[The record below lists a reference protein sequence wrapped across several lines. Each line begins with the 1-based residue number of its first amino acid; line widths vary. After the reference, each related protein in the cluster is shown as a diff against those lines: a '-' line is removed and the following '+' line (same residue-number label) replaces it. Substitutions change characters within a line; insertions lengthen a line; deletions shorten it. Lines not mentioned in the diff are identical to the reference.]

1 MLTAVRQLAAADFIA
16 LVTWVGDDV
25 LELTESDPW
34 LLPTQAL
41 RAPLPWFDDP
51 AGAVFESN
59 TPRRLL
65 PSAVLLALPQ
75 PPAAVCIVHSP
86 VTGDGSRG
94 PSLVLVWLEGDS
106 VPLTIRSDPKFL
118 QHLLVGR
125 APKSRSGL
133 PIEAVRLDVIMAHV
147 PQGIVFVDETRS
159 EAVVN
164 TAAGQLLNVPAGR
177 TTRLELSDAMQQL
190 FSRLK
195 NQEFVRQEVTRI
207 ATDPEARIDDW
218 SWELEGANGAD
229 SVTLRV
235 MSVPLMG
242 DVGRGRLWT
251 FDDVSRERALLRQ
264 LSRARV
270 FEEKLRQVQKLELVG
285 RLAASVAHDFN
296 NLLTIIGGSAE
307 MLQDAP
313 LDADRR
319 ADLHNIE
326 HATDRA
332 RRLTRQLL
340 TFTRQQV
347 EQSVSFALDV
357 RLRETSSLLNRVLA
371 PSGTLALELGA
382 DGAHVYAD
390 PSQIELAL
398 LNLLANARDAMP
410 EGGAVRLTTQIEHLT
425 GERVNGS
432 PNPLAG
438 THVAITVRDTGAGID
453 ETTLTHMFEP
463 FFTTKPAGQGTGLGL
478 ATVLSIAQR
487 AGGGV
492 RCESRV
498 GFGTAFTILLPR
510 ANSLELGV
518 PTTDGI
524 AAPPALPP
532 QEFVLLVDDDPGP
545 RDTLR
550 RLLAHDGF
558 HVEVADSGAAALQ
571 ILDARGDD
579 ALALVTDYMMPHMS
593 GRELLVRVRERWPA
607 LPAIVIS
614 GFAADDV
621 TTDFLARVNAAFL
634 SKPFSGRELSAAIRL
649 QMAETTGSTAGTR
662 PRANPG

>member
-1 MLTAVRQLAAADFIA
+1 MLTAVRQLAAADFIG
-16 LVTWVGDDV
+16 LVTWLGDDV
-25 LELTESDPW
+25 IELTESDPW

-41 RAPLPWFDDP
+41 RAPLAWFDGP
-51 AGAVFESN
+51 AGAVLETN
-59 TPRRLL
+59 IPRRML
-65 PSAVLLALPQ
+65 PSAILLALPQ
-75 PPAAVCIVHSP
+75 PPAAVCVVHSP
-86 VTGDGSRG
+86 VSGDGARG
-94 PSLVLVWLEGDS
+94 QSLVLVWLAGS
-106 VPLTIRSDPKFL
+106 VVPLTIRSDPGFL

-125 APKSRSGL
+125 APKSRSSL
-133 PIEAVRLDVIMAHV
+133 PVEAVRLDVIMAHV

-177 TTRLELSDAMQQL
+177 TTRLELGDAMQQL
-190 FSRLK
+190 FARVR
-195 NQEFVRQEVTRI
+195 NQEFVRQEVARI
-207 ATDPEARIDDW
+207 ATDPEARISDW
-218 SWELEGANGAD
+218 SWELEGLNGAE

-235 MSVPLMG
+235 MSVPLAG
-242 DVGRGRLWT
+242 EVGRGRLWT

-319 ADLHNIE
+319 ADLRNIE

-347 EQSVSFALDV
+347 EQSVSYALDV

-371 PSGTLALELGA
+371 PSGSLELELGA
-382 DGAHVYAD
+382 EGAHVYAD

-410 EGGAVRLTTQIEHLT
+410 EGGAVRLTTHIEQLT
-425 GERVNGS
+425 AERVNGS
-432 PNPLAG
+432 PNPLSG
-438 THVAITVRDTGAGID
+438 SHVAITVHDTGAGID
-453 ETTLTHMFEP
+453 ETTLQHMFEP

-478 ATVLSIAQR
+478 ATVLAIAQR

-492 RCESRV
+492 RCESRA
-498 GFGTAFTILLPR
+498 GTGTAFTILLPR
-510 ANSLELGV
+510 ANSPESV
-518 PTTDGI
+518 APTSGTIGSQT
-524 AAPPALPP
+524 ASPP

-571 ILDARGDD
+571 ILDARGDG

-621 TTDFLARVNAAFL
+621 TTDFLVRMHAAFL
-634 SKPFSGRELSAAIRL
+634 AKPFSGRELSAAIRS
-649 QMAETTGSTAGTR
+649 QMADSTAPGMLAGQR
-662 PRANPG
+662 ENPG